1 MKWVRVLHS
10 NIYSLCRIPSFYLL
24 PRIITLKV
32 AQLHCVQRIINNLRL
47 VAQASTPSLNCQCSM
62 SVSVP
67 DGTETYISVLIVVGV
82 QTQNHRECQI
92 LLKKKKAVRI
102 EPMLSKSRGM
112 LGDHCASTLALKQQ
126 LQALTKLLIQTQK
139 RSKFGKRVEIVLVEW
154 FLFLWSHLFPA
165 TNVVIARKIMT
176 GFCSYDLP
184 DS

>member
-1 MKWVRVLHS
+1 
-10 NIYSLCRIPSFYLL
+10 
-24 PRIITLKV
+24 
-32 AQLHCVQRIINNLRL
+32 
-47 VAQASTPSLNCQCSM
+47 M

-92 LLKKKKAVRI
+92 LLKKKKAARI
-102 EPMLSKSRGM
+102 EPMFSKSRGM

-126 LQALTKLLIQTQK
+126 LKALTKQLIQTQK
-139 RSKFGKRVEIVLVEW
+139 RSKFGKRVGIVLVEW
-154 FLFLWSHLFPA
+154 FLWSHLFPA

-176 GFCSYDLP
+176 GFRSSDLP